1 MDDQLKAVIASGR
14 DQLDT
19 ASPDQAVFEIILKKL
34 KYRKRKK
41 RVVRIL
47 SISSLSGIAAVLL
60 IGFFV
65 MFFAD
70 KSDSRMLV
78 KVSRQDTAQVNEE
91 SLADTQPSED
101 AEWYE
106 LDDLKDTLV
115 RKMSVAVPS
124 GQHRLSLASSSPSS
138 RITAIYAAE
147 KQKKIQKPLFDA
159 LFEVLNNDPNANV
172 RMAAL
177 DVLSTKMSDAEI
189 RKRLVYAMVEQDEP
203 MVQLMM
209 IQMFTGTGEKD
220 FIEQL
225 GKLIQAP
232 ETDEEVREEARFSFA
247 QHVSSLN

>member
-1 MDDQLKAVIASGR
+1 MKVIIASGR

-19 ASPDQAVFEIILKKL
+19 AIPDQEVFEIILKKL

-41 RVVRIL
+41 RMVRIL

-70 KSDSRMLV
+70 KSDSGMLV

-101 AEWYE
+101 SEWKE

-115 RKMSVAVPS
+115 RKMSVAVPA
-124 GQHRLSLASSSPSS
+124 GQHRVSLASSSPSS

-177 DVLSTKMSDAEI
+177 DVLSAKMSDAEI

-209 IQMFTGTGEKD
+209 IQMFSGTGEKD

-247 QHVSSLN
+247 QHTSSLN